1 MMDRLARAD
10 QFRVREDR
18 IAALE
23 AMEREDKRKFGADRS
38 RERPLRVN
46 SKDATEHRESRNDDQ
61 RVDKNSRQNRN
72 RLDVFQTQEE

>member
-1 MMDRLARAD
+1 M
-10 QFRVREDR
+10 REDR

-23 AMEREDKRKFGADRS
+23 AMEKEDKRKFGADRS